1 MWKTL
6 ADWLLAVL
14 NMTRELEENRA
25 SVRRLEGRLRDME
38 EAIKLLAL
46 EQRHARELEAGEREK
61 LLMRL
66 EPLLAKPKELPAPRG
81 KKAN

>member
-25 SVRRLEGRLRDME
+25 SVRRLEARLRDLE

-46 EQRHARELEAGEREK
+46 AQRHARERSKASAG
-61 LLMRL
+61 
-66 EPLLAKPKELPAPRG
+66 AKEIAR
-81 KKAN
+81 